1 MACKRLV
8 LCSLLDPIF
17 RPSNRFRWV
26 FCQLDVLR
34 HCLPPSVRRTLNE
47 LPESLDETYERVLK
61 EIKKPNRE
69 QARRLLQ
76 CLVVAIRPLRVE
88 ELAEVLA
95 IDFDDAEGIPKLD
108 ASWRWEDQEQALL
121 SSCSSL
127 IAIVDVKDS
136 RIVQFSHF
144 SVKEFLT
151 SPRLGTS
158 SGDVSC
164 YHVDLERAH
173 TIMAQ
178 ACLGVLLQLGDAA
191 ENTIQQSFPL
201 AQYAAEH
208 WTSHARFKNV
218 SANVH
223 RGMECLFD
231 PDEPHL
237 SAWLR
242 LHNMDNSGEIFFQF
256 TPGKMP
262 QGCPLYYASLHGL
275 YDLARYLTT
284 RYPEQVNTRGGFH
297 VTPLVAALSQEH
309 FQTAEFLRCNGADP
323 NVRGH
328 LNRTPLHSAA
338 FYGNVQMV
346 DILIKYGADLRA
358 EDDVGSTLLHEASK
372 GYGSKCPDI
381 VRLFLDHGA
390 DVNSRRAD
398 GLTPLHDAA
407 DFGGLEAAR
416 VLIEHGADVQ
426 AEDNEGRTPLQIAS
440 KGGNYDM
447 MELLRECDAN

>member
-1 MACKRLV
+1 
-8 LCSLLDPIF
+8 
-17 RPSNRFRWV
+17 
-26 FCQLDVLR
+26 
-34 HCLPPSVRRTLNE
+34 
-47 LPESLDETYERVLK
+47 LDETYERVLK

-69 QARRLLQ
+69 HARRVLQ

-95 IDFDDAEGIPKLD
+95 VDFDDAEGIPKLD

-127 IAIVDVKDS
+127 IAIVGAEDS
-136 RIVQFSHF
+136 QIVQFSHF

-158 SGDVSC
+158 SRDVSC

-208 WTSHARFKNV
+208 WASHARFKNV

-237 SAWLR
+237 LAWLR
-242 LHNMDNSGEIFFQF
+242 LHNIDGIVHLQPFYQF
-256 TPGKMP
+256 VSRDMP
-262 QGCPLYYASLHGL
+262 QGRPLYYASLYGL
-275 YDLARYLTT
+275 HDLARHLTAK
-284 RYPEQVNTRGGFH
+284 YPEQVNTRGGYH

-309 FQTAEFLRCNGADP
+309 FQTATFLRRNGADP

-328 LNRTPLHSAA
+328 LNRTPLHAA
-338 FYGNVQMV
+338 AYSGNVQVV
-346 DILIKYGADLRA
+346 DNLIKYNADLSV
-358 EDDVGSTLLHEASK
+358 EDSSGSTPLHMASMGSK
-372 GYGSKCPDI
+372 GPD
-381 VRLFLDHGA
+381 VARLLLDHGA
-390 DVNSRRAD
+390 DVNSREVD
-398 GLTPLHDAA
+398 GSTPLHHALGR
-407 DFGGLEAAR
+407 GGLEVAR

-426 AEDNEGRTPLQIAS
+426 VEDKEGRTPLQIAS
-440 KGGNYDM
+440 KAGYGKM
-447 MELLRECDAN
+447 MELLREYGAK